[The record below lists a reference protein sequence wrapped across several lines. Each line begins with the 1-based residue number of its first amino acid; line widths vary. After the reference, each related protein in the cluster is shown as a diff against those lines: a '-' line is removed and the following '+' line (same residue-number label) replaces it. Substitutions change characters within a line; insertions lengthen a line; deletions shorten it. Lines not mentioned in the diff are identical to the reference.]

1 MKVKN
6 ILLGS
11 ALVALA
17 TAGGTAL
24 AAPTINFDN
33 AGANGGTVSYDG
45 DGGVLTGSD
54 IVFTSISFS
63 GGTAPAESSLTCGG
77 CMLNFTTGNNIIEG
91 DETSD
96 YQFGAGG
103 TFVLTG
109 DALDSSNTVIADGIL
124 LTGEFTGRPTAA
136 PQNVDP
142 STPPGSVNVTGFGLD
157 TKHEEL
163 LAYFGIDP
171 DTSFIFSSTN
181 IALGTT
187 SFDMDT
193 GAFEGTVNNADIVN
207 SGTPPVAVPE
217 PGEIGLLGFGLAL
230 LLTGIGLRRSRSV

>member
-17 TAGGTAL
+17 AAGGTAL
-24 AAPTINFDN
+24 AAPTLTFDDP
-33 AGANGGTVSYDG
+33 GIRGGTVSYDG
-45 DGGVLTGSD
+45 DGGVLTGTD
-54 IVFTSISFS
+54 IRFNSIDFS
-63 GGTAPAESSLTCGG
+63 GGIAPNESSLTCSG
-77 CMLNFTTGNNIIEG
+77 CLLNFTTGANTIEG
-91 DETSD
+91 SD
-96 YQFGAGG
+96 TADYEFAAGG
-103 TFVLTG
+103 EFVLTG
-109 DALDSSNTVIADGIL
+109 SALDSSNTVIANGIL
-124 LTGEFTGRPTAA
+124 LTGTFTDRPTAI
-136 PQNVDP
+136 P
-142 STPPGSVNVTGFGLD
+142 SNLNPNTPPGTVNVSGFGLD
-157 TKHEEL
+157 TKHEDL

-187 SFDMDT
+187 SFQDN
-193 GAFEGTVNNADIVN
+193 GGFSGTVNNADIVN

-230 LLTGIGLRRSRSV
+230 LLTGIGLRRSRSL

>member
-11 ALVALA
+11 AFIALA

-24 AAPTINFDN
+24 AAPTLTFDDS
-33 AGANGGTVSYDG
+33 GLRGGTVSYDG
-45 DGGVLTGSD
+45 NGGALTGTD
-54 IVFTSISFS
+54 IRFSSIDFS
-63 GGTAPAESSLTCGG
+63 GAAAPAESSLTCSG
-77 CMLNFTTGNNIIEG
+77 CLLNFTTGNNVIEG
-91 DETSD
+91 SETSD
-96 YQFGAGG
+96 YQFGPGG
-103 TFVLTG
+103 TFVLRG
-109 DALDSSNTVIADGIL
+109 QALDTSNTMIADGIL

-157 TKHEEL
+157 TKHEAL

-171 DTSFIFSSTN
+171 GTSFIFSSTN

-230 LLTGIGLRRSRSV
+230 LLTGIGLRRSRSI